1 MKTRATVWL
10 VVVML
15 ATLIAAPAHALV
27 EKSGSK
33 NCGGNY
39 VAITSYS
46 TGETK
51 HYAPSTTWL
60 QTYQNFGSWIQR
72 TTATFLSN
80 TSWRVTTNGSLSDS
94 GTYAF
99 CWGS

>member
-10 VVVML
+10 VLVML
-15 ATLIAAPAHALV
+15 VTLIAAPAHALV
-27 EKSGSK
+27 EKSGSI

-39 VAITSYS
+39 VAVRSYS

-51 HYAPSTTWL
+51 HYAPSATHV
-60 QTYQNFGSWIQR
+60 QTYQNGGSWLVR
-72 TTATFLSN
+72 VTTTFLSN
-80 TSWRVTTNGSLSDS
+80 TSWKATTNGSLSDS

-99 CWGS
+99 CWGN